1 MFKVSRRAIGEVKME
16 GQDTKKGRVYKKK
29 IVFREGASIHKYQKR
44 KKKQEE
50 H

>member
-16 GQDTKKGRVYKKK
+16 GQDTKKGGVYKKK